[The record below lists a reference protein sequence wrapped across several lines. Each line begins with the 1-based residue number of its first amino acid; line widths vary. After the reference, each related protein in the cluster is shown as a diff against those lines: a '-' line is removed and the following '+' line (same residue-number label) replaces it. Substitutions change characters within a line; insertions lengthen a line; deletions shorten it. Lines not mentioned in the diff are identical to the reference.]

1 MKKLCL
7 LGASVLAALTI
18 SACSVSVGGEGTFKL
33 EGDDLEGAQSVLDV
47 YFEETLK
54 QTNMTVTMSL
64 GTDAQFKEE
73 IDGTSDFTAFGSEAN
88 SYSFVDGADRYI
100 YAYSSVEG
108 KNYMVGKDFYNMGI
122 SQWKKMI
129 PLDLSEGKFPENA
142 VYYAKFEGTETDSGK
157 NHKSS
162 GTFELSVTYGEGLY
176 FKANGKNEDG
186 LVTTVTLE
194 SKTLD
199 EDNQETTAQKLTA
212 TFTYGEASLTNP
224 DLTDWTDIT
233 PDK

>member
-54 QTNMTVTMSL
+54 QTNMTVTLSL

-88 SYSFVDGADRYI
+88 SYSFVDGTDRYI
-100 YAYSSVEG
+100 YAYTPWDEVET
-108 KNYMVGKDFYNMGI
+108 
-122 SQWKKMI
+122 
-129 PLDLSEGKFPENA
+129 
-142 VYYAKFEGTETDSGK
+142 VYYIQNYDKDNTP
-157 NHKSS
+157 
-162 GTFELSVTYGEGLY
+162 
-176 FKANGKNEDG
+176 EDLIMAIAG
-186 LVTTVTLE
+186 
-194 SKTLD
+194 
-199 EDNQETTAQKLTA
+199 
-212 TFTYGEASLTNP
+212 
-224 DLTDWTDIT
+224 
-233 PDK
+233 